1 MSETQ
6 GIREIMQS
14 SKKNLRQHFMTC
26 TLRNRGNKVKMFKT
40 QVDVISQSTVYRP

>member
-14 SKKNLRQHFMTC
+14 SKKNLRQHFMTWAGLFEAG
-26 TLRNRGNKVKMFKT
+26 LR
-40 QVDVISQSTVYRP
+40 